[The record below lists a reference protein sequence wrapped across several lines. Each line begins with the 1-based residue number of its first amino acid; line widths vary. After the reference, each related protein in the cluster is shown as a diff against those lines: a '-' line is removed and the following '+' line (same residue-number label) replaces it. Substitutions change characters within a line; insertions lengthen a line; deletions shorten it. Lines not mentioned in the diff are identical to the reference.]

1 MIKINKDISFLS
13 QKAETANASDL
24 DIALKLK
31 EALIE
36 NKAGC
41 VGISEYDWL

>member
-24 DIALKLK
+24 DIALKT
-31 EALIE
+31 
-36 NKAGC
+36 
-41 VGISEYDWL
+41 